1 MVTPFYLINYSI
13 FGFIYFYT
21 SATTWKMVI
30 VDKIHCGQNKSQPT
44 DLIFLPLTR
53 AWGAEGC
60 DEAGWGEAESHP
72 EAGARVQ
79 RGSLPFHYNVHS
91 IFLYILCNFVWSS
104 GL

>member
-1 MVTPFYLINYSI
+1 
-13 FGFIYFYT
+13 
-21 SATTWKMVI
+21 MVI

-72 EAGARVQ
+72 EAGARVF
-79 RGSLPFHYNVHS
+79 RGLSHKTYFIHNDFCPQ
-91 IFLYILCNFVWSS
+91 
-104 GL
+104 